1 MPLKDLMASAMLL
14 NGLGAEVSMQQA
26 VEGKKA
32 LALYFSAH
40 WCPPC
45 RGFTPKLAEWYKS
58 DLAAKGLEVVFVSS
72 DRDEDSFK
80 GYFAEQP
87 WLALPFEDRATKE
100 KLSRKFKV
108 QGIPSLV
115 ILDPDGKTITTDG
128 RAAVSQDP
136 TGTEFPWRPVP
147 LKDLMASATLLN
159 GVGAEVSM
167 QQAVEGKKALA
178 LYFSAHWCP
187 PCRGFTPKLAEWY
200 KSDLAAKGL
209 EVVFVSS
216 DRDEDSFKG
225 YFAEQPWLA
234 LKYEDRKLKEKLDAA
249 LKVEGI
255 PTLVILDAD
264 LNVVNTD
271 GRSAVTSDPE
281 GAELPWHPKP
291 VKDLKDGP
299 GDINEVPTLLVLC
312 ETSEQEEQRRMQQE
326 LEPLACKYIEKQKA
340 TDDDLEI
347 AFMIGTSAE
356 GITTRIRELLSLPA
370 VNGAKLPPR
379 MALLD
384 IPDNGGYYLAEEG
397 APVSAAA
404 AEQLLADYR
413 AGKLDRKQLS

>member
-1 MPLKDLMASAMLL
+1 VPLKDLLASATLL
-14 NGLGAEVSMQQA
+14 NGAGAEVSMQQA
-26 VEGKKA
+26 VEGKRA

-45 RGFTPKLAEWYKS
+45 RGFTPKLAEWYKK

-72 DRDEDSFK
+72 DRDE
-80 GYFAEQP
+80 E
-87 WLALPFEDRATKE
+87 
-100 KLSRKFKV
+100 
-108 QGIPSLV
+108 
-115 ILDPDGKTITTDG
+115 
-128 RAAVSQDP
+128 
-136 TGTEFPWRPVP
+136 
-147 LKDLMASATLLN
+147 
-159 GVGAEVSM
+159 
-167 QQAVEGKKALA
+167 
-178 LYFSAHWCP
+178 
-187 PCRGFTPKLAEWY
+187 
-200 KSDLAAKGL
+200 
-209 EVVFVSS
+209 
-216 DRDEDSFKG
+216 SFKG

-234 LKYEDRKLKEKLDAA
+234 LKYEDRKLKEKLSAA

-255 PTLVILDAD
+255 PALVILDAE

-312 ETSEQEEQRRMQQE
+312 ETSEQEEQKRLQQE
-326 LEPLACKYIEKQKA
+326 LEPLASKYIETQKA
-340 TDDDLEI
+340 TDDDLEV
-347 AFMIGTSAE
+347 AFAIGTAAE
-356 GITTRIRELLSLPA
+356 GVATRVRELLSLPA
-370 VNGAKLPPR
+370 VNGARLAPR

-404 AEQLLADYR
+404 AEQFLADYK

>member
-1 MPLKDLMASAMLL
+1 MA
-14 NGLGAEVSMQQA
+14 
-26 VEGKKA
+26 A
-32 LALYFSAH
+32 LAELFGTSL
-40 WCPPC
+40 
-45 RGFTPKLAEWYKS
+45 LAS
-58 DLAAKGLEVVFVSS
+58 GLEKK
-72 DRDEDSFK
+72 DTAEALK
-80 GYFAEQP
+80 GK
-87 WLALPFEDRATKE
+87 RA
-100 KLSRKFKV
+100 V
-108 QGIPSLV
+108 
-115 ILDPDGKTITTDG
+115 
-128 RAAVSQDP
+128 AV
-136 TGTEFPWRPVP
+136 
-147 LKDLMASATLLN
+147 
-159 GVGAEVSM
+159 
-167 QQAVEGKKALA
+167 
-178 LYFSAHWCP
+178 YFSAHWCP

-312 ETSEQEEQRRMQQE
+312 ETSEQEEQRRMRQE
-326 LEPLACKYIEKQKA
+326 LEPLACTYIEKQKA